1 LSYNYSPSDFDGTRV
16 RFVIVRPNVKSA
28 HPEVDW
34 SDYEQVEKIQ
44 EGKI

>member
-1 LSYNYSPSDFDGTRV
+1 V